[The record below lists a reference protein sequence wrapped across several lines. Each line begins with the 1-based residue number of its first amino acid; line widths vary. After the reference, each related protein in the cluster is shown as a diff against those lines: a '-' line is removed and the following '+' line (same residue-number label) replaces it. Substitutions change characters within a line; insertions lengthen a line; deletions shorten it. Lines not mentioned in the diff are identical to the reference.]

1 MLSVCLLGGS
11 GDICCLSPCLHQL
24 LFKFSLP
31 AQLQGGPSE
40 EKFLDIA
47 AILQEAS
54 SESGNFIFEDDL
66 DEFMV

>member
-1 MLSVCLLGGS
+1 MIVCRLCGLGG
-11 GDICCLSPCLHQL
+11 IQRLSPSLPHL
-24 LFKFSLP
+24 LFEFILP
-31 AQLQGGPSE
+31 ARSQGGPSE